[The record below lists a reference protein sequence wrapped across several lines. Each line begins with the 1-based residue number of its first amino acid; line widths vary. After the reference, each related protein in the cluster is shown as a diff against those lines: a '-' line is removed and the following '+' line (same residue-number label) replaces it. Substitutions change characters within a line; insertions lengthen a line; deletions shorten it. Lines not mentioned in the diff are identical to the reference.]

1 MLALSRSL
9 EIFERFLLQMCEV
22 SPEEGKLFKDT
33 QLVADCL
40 GVEGYKVLIS
50 EKVRGGLSEFL
61 ITPWNK
67 VFYFLFLLLVTS
79 IPEVC
84 MFYTI

>member
-22 SPEEGKLFKDT
+22 SPKEGKQFKDT

-40 GVEGYKVLIS
+40 GVEGWFQRRS
-50 EKVRGGLSEFL
+50 EEGCQNL
-61 ITPWNK
+61 
-67 VFYFLFLLLVTS
+67 
-79 IPEVC
+79 
-84 MFYTI
+84 